1 MPIRLVSTYLMLKG
15 ALSVATWLVPKGLRS
30 VSIARDHPRRCA
42 PVFPNSTFG
51 SVWRRVRNRQVRPVV
66 ALTGVLALAVATLP
80 NSASAASQPT
90 PPPGWKI
97 TPLTG
102 SVVNGAK
109 SQSGRL
115 AKSDAGLLALRS
127 SKPVNVVVK
136 LDYDA
141 LAGYRGELSGLPAT
155 SPAATHRAFNPKSD
169 AVQRY
174 ERYVSGIE
182 SKFLSALR
190 SRIPQAKT
198 GKALRMVYG
207 GVPLTLPGNK
217 AAELLK
223 LPGVT
228 AVQENRLERL
238 LTDSSPEFIGA
249 PTIYNQLGGANSSG
263 KGVIVGVLDSGG
275 WPEHPQYA
283 DPGDLPA
290 PPPTADDAPRTCDF
304 GDNPTTPA
312 NDPFACNRKLI
323 SGQPF
328 LTTYNAVF
336 GDEFYPDSARDSDGH
351 GTHTSTTSA
360 GGPAS
365 NANPLGI
372 DRGAIHGIAPAAHV
386 AVYKVC
392 GTQGCFPSDTVQ
404 AVERAILDR
413 VRVINFSISGGEDPY
428 SDPVELAFLDAY
440 EAGVFVSASAG
451 NDGPGA
457 GTVNHNSPWVTT
469 VAASTQRRA
478 FRSTVTLTGGGATAT
493 VTGASITQGIST
505 PAPVVLASA
514 APYSDPLCLTTPP
527 AGLFNG
533 KIVACERGPNRVLK
547 SFNVRAGGGVG
558 MLMYNTTENSNLSD
572 LMTDNHWLPSVLL
585 DKPNADTLL
594 AFVAA
599 HPDVAASFTQGAKTT
614 AQGDVI
620 TGFSSRGPGGD
631 FLKPDVTAPGLSI
644 LAGGSPATNPQLPVL
659 GPPGNQFMAIAG
671 TSMSSPHVAGS
682 AALLFALHPDWTPG
696 QVKSALET
704 TGKTAGVVK
713 TDRTT
718 PADPFDFGGGRVD
731 LTKAGDPGLT
741 FDETAAN
748 YAAGAAL
755 PAADRIDLNV
765 PSVNA
770 PTMPGAISTT
780 RVAKNVTDRTLEYQV
795 SATAPNGAQIT
806 VVPSSFSVKPGK
818 TVKLA
823 IAITGAGLANGQYF
837 GEIRL
842 DQQGGSRDLHLPVAF
857 NRTQGGVTLAQACEP
872 AEIAVNTG
880 RSTCSVTAQNNTL
893 ERTKVTAASHLDS
906 NLSLTSV
913 TGARRVGSR
922 DAVASGNLAARGPER
937 PNIAPGASPAGYIP
951 LDAFG
956 VDPFPVGDE
965 DAVNINLPANGLP
978 PFVFAGKTY
987 DTIGLVSNGYSVAGG
1002 AAGVDIRFE
1011 PQTLPD
1017 PVRPNAE
1024 LASFWTDL
1032 DGTDAPGIFATVL
1045 SDNTTGDDWLV
1056 VEWRLNVFGTTSQ
1069 RVFQQWIGLNG
1080 SEDISFTYD
1089 PNNLPAAPPAGF
1101 GLTVGV
1107 ENDTG
1112 TAGNQIDGLP
1122 TTDLRVTTTPGTP
1135 GGSLTYSFQLSGIR
1149 TGAGAVTTVMS
1160 TPAVRG
1166 VTSEVDRI
1174 TVR

>member
-1 MPIRLVSTYLMLKG
+1 M
-15 ALSVATWLVPKGLRS
+15 
-30 VSIARDHPRRCA
+30 
-42 PVFPNSTFG
+42 
-51 SVWRRVRNRQVRPVV
+51 
-66 ALTGVLALAVATLP
+66 ATLAGP
-80 NSASAASQPT
+80 GSAAAASQPL
-90 PPPGWKI
+90 PPSRWKA
-97 TPLTG
+97 TPLKAD

-115 AKSDAGLLALRS
+115 AKSDARLLSLRS
-127 SKPVNVVVK
+127 SKPVNVIVK

-141 LAGYRGELSGLPAT
+141 LAAYRGGLNGLPAT
-155 SPAATHRAFNPKSD
+155 SPAVTKQAFNPRSD
-169 AVQRY
+169 NVRRY
-174 ERYVSGIE
+174 ESYVSGVE
-182 SKFLSALR
+182 NKFLGALR
-190 SRIPQAKT
+190 SQIPQAEA
-198 GKALRMVYG
+198 GKALRLVYG
-207 GVPLTLPGNK
+207 GVPVTLPGDK
-217 AAELLK
+217 VAGLLE
-223 LPGVT
+223 LPGVS
-228 AVQENRLERL
+228 AVQENKPEKL

-263 KGVIVGVLDSGG
+263 RGVIVGVLDSGG

-283 DPGDLPA
+283 DPGNLPA
-290 PPPTADDAPRTCDF
+290 PPPTADGTARTCDF
-304 GDNPTTPA
+304 GDNPATPA
-312 NDPFACNRKLI
+312 NDQFACNNKLI

-328 LTTYNAVF
+328 LETYNAIF
-336 GDEFYPDSARDSDGH
+336 GDEFYPDTARDSDGH

-360 GGPAS
+360 GGPVA

-404 AVERAILDR
+404 AVARAILDK
-413 VRVINFSISGGEDPY
+413 VRVINFSISGGVDPY

-440 EAGVFVSASAG
+440 AAGVFVSASAG
-451 NDGPGA
+451 NEGPGA

-478 FRSTVTLTGGGATAT
+478 FRSTVTLTGGGASAT

-514 APYSDPLCLTTPP
+514 APYSDPLCLTEPP
-527 AGLFNG
+527 AGLFAG

-547 SFNVRAGGGVG
+547 SFNVRQGGGVG

-572 LMTDNHWLPSVLL
+572 LMTDNHWIPSVLL
-585 DKPNADTLL
+585 DKANADELL

-599 HPDVAASFTQGAKTT
+599 HPDVAASFTQGAETT
-614 AQGDVI
+614 AQGDTI

-644 LAGGSPATNPQLPVL
+644 LAGGSPATNPELPVL

-671 TSMSSPHVAGS
+671 TSMSSPHVAG
-682 AALLFALHPDWTPG
+682 AGALLFALHPDWTPG

-704 TGKTAGVVK
+704 TAKTAGVFK
-713 TDRTT
+713 TDTTT
-718 PADPFDFGGGRVD
+718 PADPFDFGGGRID

-755 PAADRIDLNV
+755 PPADRIDLNT

-780 RVAKNVTDRTLEYQV
+780 RVATNVTNRTLEYRV
-795 SATAPNGAQIT
+795 STTAPSGAQIS
-806 VVPSSFSVKPGK
+806 VAPSSFSVRPGK
-818 TVKLA
+818 SVKLA
-823 IAITGAGLANGQYF
+823 IAITGIGLANGQYF

-857 NRTQGGVTLAQACEP
+857 NRTQGGVTLTQACDP
-872 AEIAVNTG
+872 ASIAVDSG
-880 RSTCSVTAQNNTL
+880 RSTCSVTVQNTTL
-893 ERTKVTAASHLDS
+893 ERAKATAVSHLDS

-913 TGARRVGSR
+913 TGARKVGSR
-922 DAVASGNLAARGPER
+922 DVLASANLAARAPEQ
-937 PNIAPGASPAGYIP
+937 PNIAPGASPAGYVP
-951 LDAFG
+951 LDSFG
-956 VDPFPVGDE
+956 VEPFPIGDE
-965 DAVNINLPANGLP
+965 DAVNLNLPDNGLP
-978 PFVFAGKTY
+978 PFVFAGKSY

-1002 AAGVDIRFE
+1002 AAGADIVFE

-1024 LASFWTDL
+1024 LAPFWTDL
-1032 DGTDAPGIFATVL
+1032 DGTGAPGIFATVL
-1045 SDNTTGDDWLV
+1045 SDSATGDSWLV
-1056 VEWRLNVFGTTSQ
+1056 IEWRLNIFGTTSQ

-1080 SEDISFTYD
+1080 SEDISYTYD
-1089 PNNLPAAPPAGF
+1089 PANLPAAPPAGF
-1101 GLTVGV
+1101 GLTVGA

-1112 TAGNQIDGLP
+1112 TAGGQIEGLP
-1122 TTDLRVTTTPGTP
+1122 TADLRVTTTPGTP
-1135 GGSLTYSFQLSGIR
+1135 GGSLTYSFQLKGVR
-1149 TGAGAVTTVMS
+1149 TGAGDVTTGMS

-1166 VTSEVDRI
+1166 VTSEVDTI